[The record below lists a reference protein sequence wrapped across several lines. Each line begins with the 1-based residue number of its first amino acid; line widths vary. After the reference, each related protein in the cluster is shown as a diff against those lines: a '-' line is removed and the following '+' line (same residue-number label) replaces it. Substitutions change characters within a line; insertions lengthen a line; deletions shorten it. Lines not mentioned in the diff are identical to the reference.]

1 MSIMGIGLLSCI
13 ESVLFVVSFIVY
25 NITYTC
31 TCTLAVSNLLCA
43 CVCVC
48 VCRPVVSLE
57 AESPDC

>member
-13 ESVLFVVSFIVY
+13 ESVLFVVSFIVC
-25 NITYTC
+25 NITYMYVYT
-31 TCTLAVSNLLCA
+31 VSNLLCV